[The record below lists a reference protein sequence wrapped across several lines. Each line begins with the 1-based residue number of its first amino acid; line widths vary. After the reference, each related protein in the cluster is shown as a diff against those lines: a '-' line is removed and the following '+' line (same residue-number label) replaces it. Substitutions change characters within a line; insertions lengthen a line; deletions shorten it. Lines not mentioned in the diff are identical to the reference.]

1 MGLREDAP
9 ENKANKP
16 AVMGR
21 KLDIKNSS
29 IPLIPKKKQKHHRN
43 YKQILMLSLDAIRE
57 RKLRSTLTILMV
69 VAGGALMVALNG
81 MSAGNMAFV
90 VKQFNSLAPNVMFV
104 TSGQHGF
111 HGPSGP
117 PTIIINSQVVK
128 RIKALPYVQD
138 TVPAYR
144 GQLQLNAQ
152 GSTQNVP
159 VIAMDTSKIAL
170 ILPTLQLVPGSAI
183 KPTDPTAMVVGYTV
197 ANPPGAAVP
206 FLSIGQTVKATSTYS
221 TGGKAATQSKTFVVS
236 GILESS
242 GNNYVDQAIFINE
255 IIGNQL
261 FHKTGKYDS
270 ITVGANSPAYVNTVA
285 KEITDLYGPNNLS
298 VITPTAIIQTTQ
310 QLQSGTAT
318 FALMI
323 AFIAL
328 LVGSVGIITT
338 LYTSVNDRV
347 SEIGTMKA
355 IGAKNTFILALFMS
369 EAFLIG
375 ILGATSGVL
384 IGIGGGYVLSGMVP
398 HSASG
403 PGGGGAPAHADP
415 IFVPSDLL
423 RVWSLSLLLS
433 IAAGIMPAWK
443 ASRLSPLE
451 ALRST

>member
-9 ENKANKP
+9 ENNVNKP

-21 KLDIKNSS
+21 KIGIKNSS

-43 YKQILMLSLDAIRE
+43 YKQILILSLDAIRE
-57 RKLRSTLTILMV
+57 RKLRSILTILMV

-144 GQLQLNAQ
+144 GQLQLTAQ

-159 VIAMDTSKIAL
+159 VIAMDPSKIAL

-183 KPTDPTAMVVGYTV
+183 KPTDPTAMIVGNTV
-197 ANPPGAAVP
+197 ANPPGAEVP

-221 TGGKAATQSKTFVVS
+221 TGGKAATESKTFVVS

-242 GNNYVDQAIFINE
+242 GNNYVDQAVFINE

-270 ITVGANSPAYVNTVA
+270 ITVAASSPVYVNTVA
-285 KEITDLYGPNNLS
+285 KEITDLYGPSNLS

-318 FALMI
+318 FALII

-355 IGAKNTFILALFMS
+355 IGAKSTFILALFMS

-375 ILGATSGVL
+375 ILGATSAVL
-384 IGIGGGYVLSGMVP
+384 IGIGGAYVLSGMVP

-451 ALRST
+451 ALRRT